1 MMPLA
6 TERRTVGRESRAMV
20 GSPVLTGVVRGSVE
34 TMNEAPESTRYDA
47 VPLSSEQ
54 ESRFVSENLRRVFL
68 LIYRKVGNVADA
80 QDLTQEAFI
89 KALQRQDQLKDLD
102 KAAHWLSRI
111 ASNTAIDFLRR
122 NGRVNFS
129 DIDEIP
135 EPFTSSDDESPEQLV
150 LRAEHR
156 EHLATGLNVLTDR
169 ERTALLLRDVEG
181 LPAEEVAER
190 LNCSKATVRSHIAN
204 ARVKFRKYLER
215 RKV

>member
-1 MMPLA
+1 MA
-6 TERRTVGRESRAMV
+6 
-20 GSPVLTGVVRGSVE
+20 SVS
-34 TMNEAPESTRYDA
+34 TRMSEAQGYTRYDA
-47 VPLSSEQ
+47 TPLSTEQ
-54 ESRFVSENLRRVFL
+54 QTRFVNENMRRVFL
-68 LIYRKVGNVADA
+68 LIYRIVGNVPDA

-129 DIDEIP
+129 DIDEI
-135 EPFTSSDDESPEQLV
+135 PEQLV